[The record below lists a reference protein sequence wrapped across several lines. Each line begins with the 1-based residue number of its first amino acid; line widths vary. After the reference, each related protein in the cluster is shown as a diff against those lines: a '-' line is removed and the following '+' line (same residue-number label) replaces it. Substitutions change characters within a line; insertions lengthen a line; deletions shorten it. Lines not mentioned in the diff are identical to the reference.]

1 MAMAVKAEKS
11 SPPAGLRC
19 AFTLASVASA
29 VILAMVVDHYW
40 QSTPYVSLFL
50 CAILCS
56 AWFGGFRQALL
67 AIALS
72 VLAFDYYFLPPTHT
86 LEVNLNE
93 LPRLI
98 LFAVAALLVGSLAAA
113 QRSTTVSLRR
123 TRDELSEKVQELQRI
138 NEALHVENA
147 ERKQAEN
154 ALRRSETYLAEA
166 QRLSHTGSFGW
177 KVASGEI
184 QWSEETFRIFQ
195 YDRETKAT
203 VELILQR
210 VHPDDRALVKETI
223 GRASQDGKDFDFE
236 HRLLMPDASV
246 KHVRIVAHAERGETG
261 GLEFVGA
268 VMDVTVLKEVEGK
281 IRLIINTVPGLLW
294 TARPDGW
301 VDFLNQ
307 RWLDYTGMTLDQ
319 GLGWAWQPGYHP
331 EDIGNVLSQWRAAVA
346 EKKPLEVEARLRGFD
361 GEYRWFLKRAFP
373 LCDNAGNVLGWY
385 GGNNDIHDLKQA
397 RVALEEALAR
407 IRKSEASL
415 RTIIDTIPALAWS
428 SEADGSVEF
437 VNLRWSNYTG
447 LSTEQARGWGWQAA
461 IHPEDVRWLS
471 DQRRITMA
479 SGKPFELEARM
490 RRYDGQYRWFMH
502 RAEPLLDEQGRI
514 VKWYGTNT
522 DIDDR
527 KRAEEALRRAQVE
540 LTHITRI
547 TTMGELTATIAHEV
561 NQPLTAV
568 VNNANACL
576 SLLPNGT
583 RDLEEVREALME
595 ILEDADRASAVI
607 SRVRQLARKA
617 PSENICLD
625 LRDVITDIMALAR
638 YESTSRRVTIR
649 TELPNELPHVS
660 GDRVQLQQVLLNL
673 VMNGMDAMS
682 QVEEAQRVLIICGR
696 RETQEGVSRALVSVQ
711 DCGSGFKPEEMDR
724 LFEAFYTTKSQGM
737 GMGLAISRSI
747 IEAHGGQLWAETNQ
761 GSGATF
767 LFSLPAAPE
776 RLDVGR
782 PDASDAKS

>member
-1 MAMAVKAEKS
+1 MALKAEKS

-19 AFTLASVASA
+19 AFTLVSVASA

-40 QSTPYVSLFL
+40 QSSPYVSLFL
-50 CAILCS
+50 CAVLCS
-56 AWFGGFRQALL
+56 AWFGGLRQALL

-72 VLAFDYYFLPPTHT
+72 VLAFAYYFVPPIHT
-86 LEVNLNE
+86 LAVNLNE

-98 LFAVAALLVGSLAAA
+98 LFAVAALLVGALAAA

-123 TRDELSEKVQELQRI
+123 TRDELFEKVQELERS
-138 NEALHVENA
+138 NDALHAENA

-154 ALRRSETYLAEA
+154 ALRRSEAYLAEA

-177 KVASGEI
+177 KAASGEI

-195 YDRETKAT
+195 YDPKTKPT
-203 VELILQR
+203 VDLIVQR
-210 VHPDDRALVKETI
+210 VYPDDTALVKEII

-236 HRLLMPDASV
+236 HRLRMPDASV
-246 KHVRIVAHAERGETG
+246 KHVRIVARAEKGETG

-268 VMDVTVLKEVEGK
+268 VMDVTVLKEVEAK

-307 RWLDYTGMTLDQ
+307 RWLDYTGMTLEQ

-331 EDIGNVLSQWRAAVA
+331 DDLGNLLSKWRTAVA
-346 EKKPLEVEARLRGFD
+346 ERKPLEVEARLRRFD

-373 LCDNAGNVLGWY
+373 LFDNAGNVLGWY
-385 GGNNDIHDLKQA
+385 GGNIDIHDLKEA

-407 IRKSEASL
+407 IKKSEASL

-447 LSTEQARGWGWQAA
+447 LTTEQARGWGWQAA
-461 IHPEDVRWLS
+461 IHAEDVVWLS

-502 RAEPLLDEQGRI
+502 RAEPLLDEHGRI

-527 KRAEEALRRAQVE
+527 KRAEEALRRAQAE

-547 TTMGELTATIAHEV
+547 TTMGELTASIAHEV

-583 RDLEEVREALME
+583 PSLEEVREALTE

-607 SRVRQLARKA
+607 TRVRQLARKA
-617 PSENICLD
+617 PSENILLD
-625 LRDVITDIMALAR
+625 LRDVVTDILALAR
-638 YESTSRRVTIR
+638 YESASRRVTIR
-649 TELPNELPHVS
+649 TELPQELPRVS

-682 QVEEAQRVLIICGR
+682 HVKEAQRVLIICGR
-696 RETQEGVSRALVSVQ
+696 RETQDGVSQALVSVQ
-711 DCGSGFKPEEMDR
+711 DSGSGFKPEEMDR

-747 IEAHGGQLWAETNQ
+747 IEAHGGRLWAEANQ
-761 GSGATF
+761 GPGATF

-776 RLDVGR
+776 RLDDGR
-782 PDASDAKS
+782 LDASNAAS